1 MPRTTCDSSCVVAPL
16 PTILGWLRPL
26 WRIPAAALLLLSL
39 PVPALPLPG
48 NDRVR
53 RSYCRLLLRSLGVR
67 ITVAGDPVR
76 NLPGLLVVSNHMSW
90 ADALLVGAVLPGT
103 FVARADLV
111 DWPAIGWAARVMNVI
126 RIDRASLRDLPAVVA
141 AVAQRL
147 RDGRTVVAFPE
158 GTTFCGPDRG
168 RFRPALFQAA
178 IDAGRPVQPLHLSYG
193 HGDGTPS
200 TVAAFLGEDSL
211 WASLQRVART
221 PVTVVQIV
229 VLPLQLPTAGRREL
243 ALRCESAVRGAL
255 RQPAPENSAHP
266 AAPFAGI

>member
-1 MPRTTCDSSCVVAPL
+1 MVIGTSHRQRPVKDLVARIRGGLEDLFALPDGYDVALGNGGTTAFWD
-16 PTILGWLRPL
+16 
-26 WRIPAAALLLLSL
+26 AAAAWL
-39 PVPALPLPG
+39 
-48 NDRVR
+48 VR
-53 RSYCRLLLRSLGVR
+53 ER
-67 ITVAGDPVR
+67 
-76 NLPGLLVVSNHMSW
+76 
-90 ADALLVGAVLPGT
+90 
-103 FVARADLV
+103 
-111 DWPAIGWAARVMNVI
+111 
-126 RIDRASLRDLPAVVA
+126 
-141 AVAQRL
+141 
-147 RDGRTVVAFPE
+147 
-158 GTTFCGPDRG
+158 
-168 RFRPALFQAA
+168 
-178 IDAGRPVQPLHLSYG
+178 PLHLSYG